1 MIRKPG
7 WVILRHI
14 THEQVLGAAVL
25 MLLAGVSAL
34 VSTAQNTQ
42 RTWPSVQ
49 LLEQSF
55 TISDPHK
62 AVVRTFVRDQNN
74 APIYLFVCRTG
85 DDESV
90 ANVNY
95 AGDLDCRLMTAEL
108 GEVEQNLLVE
118 APNLAAWYSRGR
130 MFASE
135 LEGDCARDPEYGRV
149 RNFHLR
155 GLHLVITFEDVV
167 FSVARADGAPR
178 LASYTLQLRVVR
190 DPTAQRSIAESC
202 GYLDPARKV
211 PSDPRSCSVVRRGKE
226 W

>member
-1 MIRKPG
+1 MRRKNRAEMLVAVG
-7 WVILRHI
+7 AVIVF
-14 THEQVLGAAVL
+14 T
-25 MLLAGVSAL
+25 AL
-34 VSTAQNTQ
+34 SLSVSTAQGRV
-42 RTWPSVQ
+42 RTWPDVRS
-49 LLEQSF
+49 LEQAF
-55 TISDPHK
+55 TISDPSK
-62 AVVRTFVRDQNN
+62 AVVRTLVRDQKN

-95 AGDLDCRLMTAEL
+95 AGDLDCRLMPAEL

-135 LEGDCARDPEYGRV
+135 LEGDCARYPEYGRV
-149 RNFHLR
+149 RNFRLR
-155 GLHLVITFEDVV
+155 GLHLVMTFEDVV
-167 FSVARADGAPR
+167 FSVARADGGPR
-178 LASYTLQLRVVR
+178 LASYTLQVRVVR
-190 DPTAQRSIAESC
+190 DPTAQRSIAESS